1 MAMDLVD
8 NAEARKVSEDLLPD
22 RLRCMSLPT
31 IVEYIRMV
39 PKIQFT

>member
-22 RLRCMSLPT
+22 RLCCMSLLT
-31 IVEYIRMV
+31 VVEYIRIV